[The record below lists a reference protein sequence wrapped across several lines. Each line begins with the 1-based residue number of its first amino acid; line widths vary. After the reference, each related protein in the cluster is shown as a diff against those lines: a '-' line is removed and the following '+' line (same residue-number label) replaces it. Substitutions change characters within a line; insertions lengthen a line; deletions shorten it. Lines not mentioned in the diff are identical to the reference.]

1 MRIPGR
7 HWLVTVGLLGSGW
20 MLTAQAQVVVLLGT
34 SDFQTPTTLVDFE
47 NFPAGG
53 QVPYSS
59 GDLDDEWISVGVL
72 MSDDSVSNGIS
83 AYAATFGVN
92 PVSGTR
98 AVADSLNA
106 SGGFVEFKFVVPG
119 TTTPMTVLEAGIW
132 VLNGDQGS
140 TVTFFDAA
148 GTLIHTL
155 SPAAGTSFAG
165 IRATQGIASMRVT
178 DADFYIVDDLQ
189 FSAVPEPGTLALLI
203 LGLAGLG
210 VFGSRRRG

>member
-1 MRIPGR
+1 MRALGR
-7 HWLVTVGLLGSGW
+7 HWLLTVVLLASGW
-20 MLTAQAQVVVLLGT
+20 MLPGRAQIVVLLAPG
-34 SDFQTPTTLVDFE
+34 DFQTATTLVDFE

-59 GDLDDEWISVGVL
+59 GNLDDEWISVGVL
-72 MSDDSVSNGIS
+72 MSDDSVADGIS
-83 AYAATFGVN
+83 AYAATFSVN

-106 SGGFVEFKFVVPG
+106 SGGFVDFKFVVPG

-178 DADFYIVDDLQ
+178 DADFYLVDDLQ
-189 FSAVPEPGTLALLI
+189 FSAVPEPGTLALLA

-210 VFGSRRRG
+210 VARWRRRG